1 MVFFTSRGTPKPS
14 THIYGVEWD
23 WTSSG
28 PTAGTRTDDAAGF
41 DAPQP
46 AVNNGT
52 GTASNSSSSIGCRL
66 QERPPM

>member
-28 PTAGTRTDDAAGF
+28 PTAGTRTDDAA
-41 DAPQP
+41 DA
-46 AVNNGT
+46 
-52 GTASNSSSSIGCRL
+52 NSLIGCRL
-66 QERPPM
+66 QERPPKT